1 MKHLVTLFLLCLFIF
16 GCNAKEDETVSE
28 RFLATG
34 FNDNEIK
41 QFLGKLK
48 RLTQEDERKELSL
61 LISYPIKVYDEDNV
75 SVLTILNSKQFLNN
89 YESVMTERVLFT
101 LSCVK
106 FKDLSG
112 SYKGVNIG
120 DGALWF
126 ANVKKNDDDPWVTKI
141 TRINNK
147 ERAKN
152 LWFKQGDCS

>member
-1 MKHLVTLFLLCLFIF
+1 MKRILTLFLLCFF
-16 GCNAKEDETVSE
+16 VCGCNAQEDQAVSE
-28 RFLATG
+28 RFLSTG

-41 QFLGKLK
+41 HFLGKLK
-48 RLTQEDERKELSL
+48 GLIEDDGRKELSL
-61 LISYPIKVYDEDNV
+61 IINYPIQVYDKDNV
-75 SVLTILNSKQFLNN
+75 SVLTILNSKQFLDN

-101 LSCVK
+101 LTCAK
-106 FKDLSG
+106 FDDLSG
-112 SYKGVNIG
+112 TYKGVNIG

-152 LWFKQGDCS
+152 LWFKQGNCS